1 VSLVLV
7 DTSVWIE
14 LLNGRTAAPPGIDPQ
29 RFVTRGPVVQ
39 EVLQG
44 LRQNAESRRFTES
57 FAAVP
62 CLADPLPR
70 HLFAAAA
77 DIYRS
82 GRRRGY
88 TIRSSVDCLIAAIAV
103 EYEVPVWHRDRGFD
117 AIAGYTPLQTV
128 DTSLPEH

>member
-1 VSLVLV
+1 M
-7 DTSVWIE
+7 
-14 LLNGRTAAPPGIDPQ
+14 
-29 RFVTRGPVVQ
+29 VQ

-44 LRQNAESRRFTES
+44 LRQNAEARRFTES

-70 HLFAAAA
+70 HLFVAAA

-88 TIRSSVDCLIAAIAV
+88 TIRSSVDCLIAAIAI
-103 EYEVPVWHRDRGFD
+103 EYEIPVWHRDRDFD
-117 AIAGYTPLQTV
+117 TIAGYTPLQTV
-128 DTSLPEH
+128 DASPLAH